1 MENTL
6 YIVDDH
12 SIVRFG
18 LKEWLETNS
27 NWKVINSYSNSSD
40 CLKQLKLLGKKSPL
54 LPEIIIIDV
63 QLLGETGFALCQEIT
78 KNFKNI
84 KCIMYSMYNTS
95 GYVLQATESGAKGYI
110 SKISS
115 EENLLHC
122 IEMVKRGQIYLEED
136 MKEVQVQLV
145 DLIDGFTKQ
154 EKTIFEALLQ
164 GKTNEQIGEELF
176 ISTKTVNNYV
186 CRIYKKVDVK
196 DREELLQKYGK

>member
-63 QLLGETGFALCQEIT
+63 QLLGETGFSLCQEIT

>member
-27 NWKVINSYSNSSD
+27 SWKVVNSFSNSRD
-40 CLKQLKLLGKKSPL
+40 CLNQLKLLGKKSQL
-54 LPEIIIIDV
+54 LPEIIIIDI
-63 QLLGETGFALCQEIT
+63 QLAGETGFALCKEIT
-78 KNFKNI
+78 GNYKNI
-84 KCIMYSMYNTS
+84 KCVIYSMYNTS
-95 GYVLQATESGAKGYI
+95 GYVLQAIESGASGYI

-115 EENLLHC
+115 EKNLLRC
-122 IEMVKRGQIYLEED
+122 LETVKRGQTYLENE
-136 MKEVQVQLV
+136 MKNVQIQLV
-145 DLIDGFTKQ
+145 DLIDGFTNQ
-154 EKTIFEALLQ
+154 EKTIFEAVLQ

-186 CRIYKKVDVK
+186 CRIYRKADVQN
-196 DREELLQKYGK
+196 REELLRKYGQ